1 MFFLH
6 NLRNSR
12 VARYLGQF
20 RPNARLFLLSTLI
33 SGITFSG
40 FQLFFNI
47 YLRSRGFDLDF
58 IGLLNAIP
66 SGAALVVGIPM
77 GIVSDRIG
85 RRRAMLIGL
94 AGATVAAWLLV
105 TADSRGVMVVMSGL
119 MGIAN
124 SLYFLS
130 MAPFMIR
137 ASGEKERTLLFSL
150 NFGLT
155 TLSGAA
161 GNLLAG
167 QLPGWFGS
175 WLGVGA
181 ESAQAYQ
188 AVLVASVFGG
198 GLALLPLWFIREVHW
213 PGPSRE
219 PPIGLDDFRRLFRPS
234 VLKLATPNIIIGFGA
249 AILIPYLNLFFKGR
263 HGISDEALGVLFSL
277 SALVTGVATVIGPRL
292 AEWLGGKVRA
302 VVFTQG
308 ASLLFLLTMGFS
320 PVFWL
325 SGLAFL
331 VRGALMNLSNPLYSA
346 FAMERTAER
355 ERGAVNSMMQLMW
368 EVGWT
373 VGPYLSGVVQAR
385 WGFSPLFVA
394 TAGLYAAAIGLTWL
408 FFRHAEAE
416 PASTLAL
423 DSAN

>member
-1 MFFLH
+1 MRFLYD
-6 NLRNSR
+6 LRDSS
-12 VARYLGQF
+12 VVRYFGQF
-20 RPNARLFLLSTLI
+20 RRNARLFLLSTLV

-58 IGLLNAIP
+58 IGLLNALP

-77 GIVSDRIG
+77 GILSDRIG

-94 AGATVAAWLLV
+94 TVATLAAWALV
-105 TADSRGVMVVMSGL
+105 TANSRVIMVIMSGVMGV
-119 MGIAN
+119 AN

-130 MAPFMIR
+130 MAPFMIK

-155 TLSGAA
+155 TLSGAV

-167 QLPGWFGS
+167 QLPTWFGA

-181 ESAQAYQ
+181 ESAAAYQ

-198 GLALLPLWFIREVHW
+198 GLALLPLWFISEVHW

-219 PPIGLDDFRRLFRPS
+219 PAIGLEDFRRL
-234 VLKLATPNIIIGFGA
+234 L
-249 AILIPYLNLFFKGR
+249 
-263 HGISDEALGVLFSL
+263 
-277 SALVTGVATVIGPRL
+277 ALVTGIATVIGPRL

-308 ASLLFLLTMGFS
+308 ASLLFLLVMGFS

-325 SGLAFL
+325 SGFAFL
-331 VRGALMNLSNPLYSA
+331 VRGALMNLSNPLYAA

-385 WGFSPLFVA
+385 WGFSPLFIA
-394 TAGLYAAAIGLTWL
+394 TASLYGVAIGLTWL
-408 FFRHAEAE
+408 FFHHAETKLPSVE
-416 PASTLAL
+416 TR
-423 DSAN
+423 SAQSQ